1 MLKQRQVRTIFDQ
14 FARAVGAGRSPLAVL
29 PLAALLVAAALSLR
43 DGGRVDVATDAL
55 GDTGVSTQLALFA
68 SMFAP
73 RVTLPALPLPLPWE
87 AMHDDRARQASPA
100 ASRSPLKLSPE
111 QHKIA
116 KFVAGKYRIAVDDV
130 QHLVAH
136 AYRAAKELTLD
147 PYLLL
152 AVMSI
157 ESSFDPNARS
167 AAGAQGLMQVLTRVH
182 VDKFAPF
189 GGAAA
194 AFDPV
199 ANISVGSR
207 ILKEY
212 LVREGS
218 VEGALKSYVGAA
230 LHEHDSGYGYKV
242 LSERERIAAAA
253 AGRPIPTKPLKAPV
267 VDDDTR
273 ATAPGGASGASGSAA
288 AAALRLPEQLAAPLE
303 GVYDTLHGGAAHG
316 AAAAASPASFVFD
329 AAADEAAQRAPL
341 GPTAL

>member
-1 MLKQRQVRTIFDQ
+1 
-14 FARAVGAGRSPLAVL
+14 
-29 PLAALLVAAALSLR
+29 
-43 DGGRVDVATDAL
+43 
-55 GDTGVSTQLALFA
+55 
-68 SMFAP
+68 
-73 RVTLPALPLPLPWE
+73 
-87 AMHDDRARQASPA
+87 
-100 ASRSPLKLSPE
+100 
-111 QHKIA
+111 
-116 KFVAGKYRIAVDDV
+116 
-130 QHLVAH
+130 
-136 AYRAAKELTLD
+136 
-147 PYLLL
+147 
-152 AVMSI
+152 MSI

-253 AGRPIPTKPLKAPV
+253 AGRPIPAKPLKAPV
-267 VDDDTR
+267 SSNIVLIM
-273 ATAPGGASGASGSAA
+273 ASVQTVVPS
-288 AAALRLPEQLAAPLE
+288 
-303 GVYDTLHGGAAHG
+303 LHGCSSSKTVG
-316 AAAAASPASFVFD
+316 
-329 AAADEAAQRAPL
+329 
-341 GPTAL
+341 

>member
-1 MLKQRQVRTIFDQ
+1 MLKQRQVRTMFDL
-14 FARAVGAGRSPLAVL
+14 FARAVGAGRSPVVVL
-29 PLAALLVAAALSLR
+29 PLAALLVAATLSLR
-43 DGGRVDVATDAL
+43 DGGRVDVATDSL
-55 GDTGVSTQLALFA
+55 GDAGVSTQLALFT

-73 RVTLPALPLPLPWE
+73 RLTLPAVPLPWE
-87 AMHDDRARQASPA
+87 TMHDDRARQASPA

-242 LSERERIAAAA
+242 MSERERIAAAA
-253 AGRPIPTKPLKAPV
+253 AGRPIPAKPLSPPV
-267 VDDDTR
+267 VDNDTR
-273 ATAPGGASGASGSAA
+273 ATALGGASGASGSTAA
-288 AAALRLPEQLAAPLE
+288 VALRSPEQLAAPLE

-316 AAAAASPASFVFD
+316 AAAAASPANFVVD
-329 AAADEAAQRAPL
+329 AAADEPAQRAPL